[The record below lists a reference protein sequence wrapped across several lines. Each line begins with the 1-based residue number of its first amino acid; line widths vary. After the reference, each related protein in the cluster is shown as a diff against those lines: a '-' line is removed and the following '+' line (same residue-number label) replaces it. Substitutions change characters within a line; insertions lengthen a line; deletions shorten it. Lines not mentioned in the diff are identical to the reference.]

1 MPGQHTGTRRQQC
14 LQDSQH
20 PGPDRV
26 DEEQEDANGVGHAIA
41 LPEGVPESI
50 WRPDVLLEQVASDRK
65 AYEDTDEVVP
75 EGVCEQTGGD
85 RCEQDDGTGKL

>member
-1 MPGQHTGTRRQQC
+1 MPGQQRTRRQQR
-14 LQDSQH
+14 LQDLQH

-65 AYEDTDEVVP
+65 AYEDTDEVIP

-85 RCEQDDGTGKL
+85 CCEQDDGTGKL

>member
-1 MPGQHTGTRRQQC
+1 MPMELDTP
-14 LQDSQH
+14 LPFLKAFLS
-20 PGPDRV
+20 PS
-26 DEEQEDANGVGHAIA
+26 DA
-41 LPEGVPESI
+41 PKSI

-75 EGVCEQTGGD
+75 EGVCEQTRGD